1 MVKHTL
7 STIPIYLF
15 LVFRA
20 PRYFVDK
27 IHSIIIRY
35 LRGKG
40 DGGGISSMKW
50 VNLCKPMS
58 EGGLGLRDLDCF
70 NQALLAKTACRLF
83 EDKNSLLAQVLLGK
97 YCSNKDFFMVKP
109 VSGCS
114 WGWRSILWGRDLLLK
129 GLNS

>member
-27 IHSIIIRY
+27 IRSIIIRF
-35 LRGKG
+35 LWGKR

-70 NQALLAKTACRLF
+70 NQALLAKMAWRLF
-83 EDKNSLLAQVLLGK
+83 EDKNSLACPSSFGQ
-97 YCSNKDFFMVKP
+97 
-109 VSGCS
+109 
-114 WGWRSILWGRDLLLK
+114 ILLK
-129 GLNS
+129 QGFFYG